1 MADDRLGMPVVG
13 AADLDRMTPQQVEET
28 WTASIVTDPDDLPA
42 EYVEKIR
49 RRAAQRLAQRAAPAA
64 S

>member
-1 MADDRLGMPVVG
+1 MAEDRLGKPVVR
-13 AADLDRMTPQQVEET
+13 AADLDRMTPQQVEEV
-28 WTASIVTDPDDLPA
+28 WTAAIVTDPDDLPA

-49 RRAAQRLAQRAAPAA
+49 RRAEQRLAQREVPAA